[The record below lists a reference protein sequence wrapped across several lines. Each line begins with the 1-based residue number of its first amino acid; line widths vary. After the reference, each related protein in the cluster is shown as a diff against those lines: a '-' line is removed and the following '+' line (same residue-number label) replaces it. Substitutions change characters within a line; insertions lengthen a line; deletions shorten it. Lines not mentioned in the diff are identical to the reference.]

1 MTLPPTPPPP
11 PRLNFP
17 PGPAQGPTGPALS
30 VDLLFACRHREP
42 TRRSHHAA
50 DRPSDRAR
58 RSSDRAEPAGREAL
72 KLTSRSFAMEAAA
85 ASRPAPAPEP
95 VEPGQLDATDLP
107 PPPVGDASKVWAV
120 GTFCL

>member
-1 MTLPPTPPPP
+1 MTSPQIPPW
-11 PRLNFP
+11 
-17 PGPAQGPTGPALS
+17 GPAQAPADPGLS
-30 VDLLFACRHREP
+30 VDLIVACRHREP
-42 TRRSHHAA
+42 ARRSHHEA

-58 RSSDRAEPAGREAL
+58 RPSDRAEPAGREAL

-95 VEPGQLDATDLP
+95 AEPGQLDIADLP

-120 GTFCL
+120 GFFCL